1 MGKEVEMEERGR
13 ILVPKGL
20 REEFNLKPGQK
31 LLVEKRGKEIIIKP
45 SINAKK
51 FISELKGCVKK
62 SRIKP
67 LDVKRIWEKP

>member
-1 MGKEVEMEERGR
+1 MGISMGKEVEMEERGR

-51 FISELKGCVKK
+51 Y
-62 SRIKP
+62 
-67 LDVKRIWEKP
+67 